1 MTEPRW
7 TQALSLIGVGLM
19 LVGVFWSLIQ
29 DHSPAFLMLGIAV
42 SNVPIA
48 WRAWAKGQRGSFA
61 FWALLCLT
69 ATILAIRSF
78 IIWAPPMSG

>member
-1 MTEPRW
+1 M
-7 TQALSLIGVGLM
+7 
-19 LVGVFWSLIQ
+19 FWSLSQ

-78 IIWAPPMSG
+78 IVWAPSTVG